1 MIGSSNEVSRVA
13 QPDTKTKAVK
23 HEAQGWELWSR
34 GGAPTPGV
42 VPPTPGWRR
51 YGPQGGGGTPT
62 RGSILA
68 PAGGPQDGG
77 GTAEATSAKNKP
89 ARLPSAQLT

>member
-23 HEAQGWELWSR
+23 HEAQGRELWSR
-34 GGAPTPGV
+34 GGA
-42 VPPTPGWRR
+42 
-51 YGPQGGGGTPT
+51 PT

>member
-1 MIGSSNEVSRVA
+1 MIGSSNEVSRVS

-34 GGAPTPGV
+34 GGAPTRGSIL
-42 VPPTPGWRR
+42 VPAG
-51 YGPQGGGGTPT
+51 GPQGGGGTPT